1 MPPKR
6 TVLVVDDN
14 DDSREVIVSYLQF
27 LGFDTCE
34 ATNGADAVTSCELQ
48 HPDVVLMDLWMPGLI
63 DGWEATRMIR
73 QRSMGGSPV
82 VIAVTAHAFAAYHEM
97 ARQAG
102 CEEVV
107 VKPFN
112 LELVAKL
119 VERVVRQGPQLAS

>member
-1 MPPKR
+1 MPTKP
-6 TVLVVDDN
+6 TVLVVDD
-14 DDSREVIVSYLQF
+14 DDDGREVMVSYLQY
-27 LGFDTCE
+27 LGFHTCE
-34 ATNGADAVTSCELQ
+34 ASNGADAVTNCELR

-73 QRSMGGSPV
+73 QRAMGGSPV

-102 CEEVV
+102 CHDVI

-112 LELVAKL
+112 LEAVAKL
-119 VERVVRQGPQLAS
+119 VERVVRRGPQLAS